1 MINYNR
7 YVVKLQLLMM
17 SYNGRTAKRQG
28 IVINYNCYVGKLQL
42 LIRSYKPLSGKR
54 TPHKHRKVISGFPQ
68 LGDGGWLGNHAL
80 VMGCMYSPLSY
91 TTNRL

>member
-28 IVINYNCYVGKLQL
+28 IVINYNCHVGKLQL

-54 TPHKHRKVISGFPQ
+54 TPHKHRKVISGFPR
-68 LGDGGWLGNHAL
+68 LGDERPTLA
-80 VMGCMYSPLSY
+80 
-91 TTNRL
+91 